1 MDILLRVVDKEVSVQ
16 IHIFVVFLNLSS
28 KLPVLK
34 DEVNNYTFSLCLN
47 FFHLLA
53 RKPNLEKKNIY
64 FYFSLVRIKYYLSR
78 ALGKWD
84 STKTVL
90 FNIFSVYNSTWNNNF
105 ICWLI
110 IYMIP
115 VIH

>member
-53 RKPNLEKKNIY
+53 RKPNLEKKI
-64 FYFSLVRIKYYLSR
+64 FISIFHLSESSITCPGLWASGIARKLYFSIFFLS
-78 ALGKWD
+78 
-84 STKTVL
+84 
-90 FNIFSVYNSTWNNNF
+90 
-105 ICWLI
+105 I
-110 IYMIP
+110 IQRGI
-115 VIH
+115 IILSAG

>member
-53 RKPNLEKKNIY
+53 RKPNLEKKKYLFLFFTCPNQVL
-64 FYFSLVRIKYYLSR
+64 LVP
-78 ALGKWD
+78 GFGQ
-84 STKTVL
+84 VG
-90 FNIFSVYNSTWNNNF
+90 
-105 ICWLI
+105 
-110 IYMIP
+110 
-115 VIH
+115 